1 MIAGVIAAFLCAGAG
16 FLYMKKQP
24 QPQTEPV
31 QTETAAVTQAETEPP
46 TTVPET
52 EPPIWEYTVGAAGVT
67 FTRWLDTSAAEA
79 VIPDTLEDVPVTEI
93 GANAFAGCTELTSV
107 QFPES
112 VEKIGDQAFAGCK
125 NLSSVLFPDNLVQIG
140 AAAFQDCKALTEIDI
155 PEGMQSVGDGAFSGS
170 GLLSATVPAKFQS
183 SADSFL
189 PEGCEITWFA
199 FEKPEI
205 SGEPGDTFFFGRYE
219 QDGDLSNGEEPIEWL
234 ILEKNDNQ
242 YLVISKYGL
251 DSQKYH
257 DQWEV
262 VTWETCRLRVW
273 LNQTFYSAAFNPAE
287 QDMIMTSDVYSES
300 PTHSYPSRTVQ
311 DKVFLLDCRESYRY
325 FKSEKARTC
334 IATQYAI
341 DQGSTVQ
348 YGGTCWWWLREGYFV
363 DLASI
368 PNLQRANFTDSGGT
382 VRPVMWVDAG

>member
-1 MIAGVIAAFLCAGAG
+1 
-16 FLYMKKQP
+16 MK
-24 QPQTEPV
+24 PV

-52 EPPIWEYTVGAAGVT
+52 EPPIWEYTIGAAGVT

-183 SADSFL
+183 SVRRSMPSIREARFSMG
-189 PEGCEITWFA
+189 EHAGGGCG
-199 FEKPEI
+199 K
-205 SGEPGDTFFFGRYE
+205 DTLWIWHPF
-219 QDGDLSNGEEPIEWL
+219 PICSV
-234 ILEKNDNQ
+234 Q
-242 YLVISKYGL
+242 
-251 DSQKYH
+251 
-257 DQWEV
+257 
-262 VTWETCRLRVW
+262 TLR
-273 LNQTFYSAAFNPAE
+273 TPAAP
-287 QDMIMTSDVYSES
+287 
-300 PTHSYPSRTVQ
+300 
-311 DKVFLLDCRESYRY
+311 
-325 FKSEKARTC
+325 
-334 IATQYAI
+334 
-341 DQGSTVQ
+341 
-348 YGGTCWWWLREGYFV
+348 FV
-363 DLASI
+363 
-368 PNLQRANFTDSGGT
+368 R
-382 VRPVMWVDAG
+382 